1 VGWLISNKRQQAN
14 QKYLSNILSLSTV
27 IPLGESRMAASET
40 LLTQKNTGTTN
51 KTSLGK
57 TALIAG
63 LGLLIMAIAAPFAEL
78 YVYPQLV
85 IPENAAQ
92 TLQNILAHQTLFTSA
107 IVGYGIAFLCDVVVA
122 WALYVL
128 LKPVDE
134 NLSLLTAWFR
144 LVYTVIALVALLN
157 LVTVSGLLS
166 ATNSLAGSQSEQV
179 QAQVML
185 LLMTFRS
192 HWYFGLLFFGIHLG
206 LLGYLVMRSNYIPK
220 ILGMLLIIAGLGYLL
235 SNLKP
240 FLFPNIRLA
249 FAEYT
254 FYGELIFMLWLLIKG
269 PGIQESSLER

>member
-1 VGWLISNKRQQAN
+1 MTTAEM
-14 QKYLSNILSLSTV
+14 V
-27 IPLGESRMAASET
+27 IAKKAT
-40 LLTQKNTGTTN
+40 NATN
-51 KTSLGK
+51 KTSLGQA
-57 TALIAG
+57 ALIAG

-85 IPENAAQ
+85 VRGNAAE
-92 TLQNILAHQTLFTSA
+92 TVQNILANQTLFRSA
-107 IVGYGIAFLCDVVVA
+107 IVGYLIAFLCDVVVA

-128 LKPVDE
+128 LRPVNE

-166 ATNSLAGSQSEQV
+166 ASTSLAGSQLEPL

-185 LLMTFRS
+185 LLTTFRS

-206 LLGYLVMRSNYIPK
+206 LLGYLVIKSNYIPK
-220 ILGMLLIIAGLGYLL
+220 ILGVLLIVAGLGYLL

-240 FLFPNIRLA
+240 FLSLNINLS

-254 FYGELIFMLWLLIKG
+254 FYGELIFMLWLIIKG
-269 PGIQESSLER
+269 SRIKQSD